1 MLNLAPEQ
9 LKKRLLLN
17 RLYDTGIS
25 NVPLPSVERPLEK
38 LASTRPY
45 SAKMGKK
52 SRDAHSP
59 AKRKLQEL
67 NSSFAVNE
75 TYLTNQPGNFTSL
88 LTHDHSSHMHH
99 EDQ

>member
-1 MLNLAPEQ
+1 MLTNAPDQ
-9 LKKRLLLN
+9 LKKRMLLN

-52 SRDAHSP
+52 ARDPSSP
-59 AKRKLQEL
+59 MKKKLQEITG
-67 NSSFAVNE
+67 SFNVNE
-75 TYLTNQPGNFTSL
+75 TYLTSQPGNFTNL
-88 LTHDHSSHMHH
+88 LTHD
-99 EDQ
+99 